1 MKTWLLF
8 FLLMPTL
15 VFAEISPGNH
25 PFDSRV
31 RIVDYN
37 PLDVVKV
44 TTYFGVSTI
53 VQFDT
58 GEIIKEVAVGDESAW
73 NIVTRGNHFYL
84 KPKQKKADTNVTVV
98 TDKRTYHFSLYVAQ
112 RAMKDASA
120 WRDPDLVYGLTFR
133 YPEEEAKKLA
143 ARKLEEEKLML
154 DAQRLAERQ
163 AELAEKKAHA
173 DELKKR
179 LEGATK
185 LDRGMA
191 EAESGD
197 SEKDAQTKQHARP
210 ASPYP
215 EEITDENRNN
225 FDYWVAGSTLISP
238 TGARD
243 DGRFTYLLFSNSRDM
258 PAVYMEDEAGKES
271 LIETHVEGNTIVVHL
286 VVPKLTLRRGAAVA
300 CIRNR
305 SFDLGVYN
313 DRSGTVSS
321 GVHRTVKEAE

>member
-1 MKTWLLF
+1 LKTWLLI
-8 FLLMPTL
+8 FLLMPTFAL
-15 VFAEISPGNH
+15 AEISPGNH

-31 RIVDYN
+31 RVVDYN

-44 TTYFGVSTI
+44 TAYFGVSTI

-58 GEIIKEVAVGDESAW
+58 AEVIKEVAIGDESAW
-73 NIVTRGNHFYL
+73 NVVPRGNHFFL

-98 TDKRTYHFSLYVAQ
+98 TDKRTYHFSLYVAP
-112 RAMKDASA
+112 RSLKDASA
-120 WRDPDLVYGLTFR
+120 WRDPELVYGLTFR

-143 ARKLEEEKLML
+143 ARKLEDEKLML
-154 DAQRLAERQ
+154 EAQLLAERQ

-173 DELKKR
+173 AELKKK
-179 LEGATK
+179 LEVATK
-185 LDRGMA
+185 LDRGISDG
-191 EAESGD
+191 E
-197 SEKDAQTKQHARP
+197 AQTVTDGASSPRVRSS
-210 ASPYP
+210 SPYP
-215 EEITDENRNN
+215 EEISDENRNN

-286 VVPKLTLRRGAAVA
+286 VLPKLTLRRGAAVA
-300 CIRNR
+300 CIRNK
-305 SFDLGVYN
+305 SFDSGIYN

-321 GVHRTVKEAE
+321 GVRRTVKEAE